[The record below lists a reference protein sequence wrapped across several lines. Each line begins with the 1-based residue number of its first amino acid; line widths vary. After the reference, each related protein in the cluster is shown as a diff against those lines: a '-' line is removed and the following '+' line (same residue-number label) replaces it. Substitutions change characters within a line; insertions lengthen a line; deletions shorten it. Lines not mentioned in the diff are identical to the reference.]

1 MNIRD
6 TKLDVEIQ
14 AMKLGYLSEIDLFR
28 DLTPEEMAK
37 IEQATTMCSYEKG
50 KVFYL
55 PEETGE
61 ILFLIKR
68 GRVHLYRLSPVGR
81 KLTVA
86 TLGPGT
92 FFGEMTLVG
101 QGMHS
106 TFAEASEDCVLCLM
120 NRGDV
125 ERFIIGNPK
134 IALRLVATLGQRL
147 TEVENQIEALAFKSV
162 PARLAS
168 LLLRL
173 AQGGEIEGLTH
184 NDLAE
189 MVGAYRET
197 VTQVLDGF
205 QSSGLLRLGRKSI
218 ALLDKAG
225 LKAIAESTQQ
235 SG

>member
-1 MNIRD
+1 RG
-6 TKLDVEIQ
+6 VELNSETQ
-14 AMKLGYLSEIDLFR
+14 AIKLGYLSQIDLFR
-28 DLTPEEMAK
+28 DLNPNEIAK
-37 IEQATTMCSYEKG
+37 IEQATTMCSYDKG

-61 ILFLIKR
+61 ILFLIKQ
-68 GRVHLYRLSPVGR
+68 GRVHLYRLSPAGR

-92 FFGEMTLVG
+92 FFGEMALVG
-101 QGMHS
+101 QGMHN
-106 TFAEASEDCVLCLM
+106 TFAEASEGCVLCLM
-120 NRGDV
+120 NRNDV
-125 ERFIIGNPK
+125 ERFILGNPK
-134 IALRLVATLGQRL
+134 IALRLVAALGQRL

-173 AQGGEIEGLTH
+173 AREGEIEGPTH

-218 ALLDKAG
+218 TILDKAG
-225 LKAIAESTQQ
+225 LKSIAESPQQ
-235 SG
+235 PGR